1 MTVIT
6 SPMKHAKFTNAA
18 GDSNITVLIGGELF
32 SARDDNPNWDAI
44 VAGVEA
50 NDPSIVDLFKPAD
63 AISRKFAE
71 LTERVSV
78 HAGEILWDGEPIHN
92 SLTQKIIDLM
102 DERVEDWR
110 PFVEFMDKLYTN
122 PNEHSREQAFD
133 YIAKH
138 KHTILT
144 NGNFLAYKGV
154 DQGNDGVYYSR
165 QTGNAIVDDE
175 QLTHQQIP
183 NKPGSVVR
191 MPRADVLH
199 DPLSACHVGLH
210 VATFDFARRFIGYS
224 GAILEVE
231 VNPRD
236 IVSVPYSD
244 AKMRVCRY
252 KVIRPVT
259 EPSTATIAVDTPEA
273 SPVLVTGGDE
283 IAPDEAQ
290 SELCGGIPTQEEV
303 AAVVESLGL
312 NADDVV
318 PTANIADEVEA
329 PARPLRKH
337 YPSPDAFEQMRG
349 RAKRRRRNFQ
359 KYATKHGWTLFGD
372 DPDNRKHWSKGNMIE
387 MTDTEFVDGI
397 KARLHEKGWCTGRI
411 GLPEGPNCLLGAAG
425 FVAHNGDLIVDSEGI
440 RPIKLDGKALSDE
453 EQAVYS
459 TIPGMVRLAG
469 LMGLAATFDVSSVN
483 DRSESV
489 EEAIAA
495 MEEAIGNV

>member
-1 MTVIT
+1 MIT

-18 GDSNITVLIGGELF
+18 GDSNITVLIGGELY
-32 SARDDNPNWDAI
+32 SARDDNPNWDSI

-78 HAGEILWDGEPIHN
+78 HAGEILWDGEAIHN
-92 SLTQKIIDLM
+92 SLTQKIIQLM

-154 DQGNDGVYYSR
+154 DVLGGKYYSR
-165 QTGNAIVDDE
+165 QTGNAIVNDE
-175 QLTHQQIP
+175 QLYDAKIP
-183 NKPGSVVR
+183 NQPGSVIR

-210 VATFDFARRFIGYS
+210 VATFDFAKSFIGYS
-224 GAILEVE
+224 GVVLEVE

-236 IVSVPYSD
+236 IVSVPYSA

-252 KVIRPVT
+252 KVIGPVT

-273 SPVLVTGGDE
+273 PPVLVTGGEE
-283 IAPDEAQ
+283 IAADEHPEQ
-290 SELCGGIPTQEEV
+290 SEVIGPVTD
-303 AAVVESLGL
+303 
-312 NADDVV
+312 AD
-318 PTANIADEVEA
+318 ANIGDQLDALGDAIFGDLTTASEK
-329 PARPLRKH
+329 PARKH
-337 YPSPDAFEQMRG
+337 YPSPVEFEKMQG

-359 KYATKHGWTLFGD
+359 KYAEKHGPWTLFGD
-372 DPDNRKHWSKGNMIE
+372 PTNRKHW
-387 MTDTEFVDGI
+387 
-397 KARLHEKGWCTGRI
+397 EK
-411 GLPEGPNCLLGAAG
+411 
-425 FVAHNGDLIVDSEGI
+425 
-440 RPIKLDGKALSDE
+440 
-453 EQAVYS
+453 
-459 TIPGMVRLAG
+459 
-469 LMGLAATFDVSSVN
+469 
-483 DRSESV
+483 
-489 EEAIAA
+489 
-495 MEEAIGNV
+495 